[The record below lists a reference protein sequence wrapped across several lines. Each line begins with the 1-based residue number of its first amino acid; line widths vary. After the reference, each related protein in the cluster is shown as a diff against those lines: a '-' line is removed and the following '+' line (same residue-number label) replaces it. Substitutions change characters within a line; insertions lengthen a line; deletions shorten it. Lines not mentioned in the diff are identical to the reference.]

1 MMLVCFVRSSHLDP
15 CRSFPFY
22 HRSEDQHIAA
32 HKGSWAHNAWL
43 DLSSRV
49 FARALSA
56 WIDLISFKS
65 FHKASK
71 AQSVWLDLSSGKTS
85 SRCSILHSRCSFH
98 NCPPCPIGIC
108 WYCRRIVR
116 PCTISGLTLPILHIL
131 WVSSLNLD
139 RQNPVDKFST
149 LH

>member
-1 MMLVCFVRSSHLDP
+1 MVVCFERSSHLDP
-15 CRSFPFY
+15 CKSFPFY
-22 HRSEDQHIAA
+22 HRSVEQHIAA
-32 HKGSWAHNAWL
+32 HKGSRAHNAWL

-49 FARALSA
+49 LTRAL
-56 WIDLISFKS
+56 
-65 FHKASK
+65 
-71 AQSVWLDLSSGKTS
+71 SVWLDLSSGKTS
-85 SRCSILHSRCSFH
+85 SRCSTLHSRYSFH

-108 WYCRRIVR
+108 SCCRRIVR
-116 PCTISGLTLPILHIL
+116 PCTVSGLTLPILHIL